1 MLFFERL
8 THKSELLCNS
18 LTQKHNIV
26 EMLNSVVP
34 DGLVMVCQVSCMLHD
49 SITSDNKLQARAKL
63 ARFSILTKRFA
74 ANLRHCSPEIFLRMG
89 GVYRELSGI
98 EKKLDG
104 FVEQLKKD
112 DLSEAECS
120 RDLDKLAD
128 SE

>member
-1 MLFFERL
+1 
-8 THKSELLCNS
+8 
-18 LTQKHNIV
+18 
-26 EMLNSVVP
+26 MLNSVVP
-34 DGLVMVCQVSCMLHD
+34 DGLVMVCQVSCMLFN
-49 SITSDNKLQARAKL
+49 SISSNNRLQARAKL

-74 ANLRHCSPEIFLRMG
+74 ANLRRCSPEIFLRMG

-120 RDLDKLAD
+120 RDLDK
-128 SE
+128 